1 MQEPQ
6 SCTGARDGDHSYVA
20 PFSSSH
26 QTFPPCA
33 HKPRSRAH
41 GCSAEVPIGGSLE
54 ALKKL
59 EAKLGID
66 LTSGAFETAE
76 WTSSKL

>member
-6 SCTGARDGDHSYVA
+6 SCTGARDGDHSYV
-20 PFSSSH
+20 SLLVVTSDVL
-26 QTFPPCA
+26 PCA

-41 GCSAEVPIGGSLE
+41 GRSAEVPIGGSLE